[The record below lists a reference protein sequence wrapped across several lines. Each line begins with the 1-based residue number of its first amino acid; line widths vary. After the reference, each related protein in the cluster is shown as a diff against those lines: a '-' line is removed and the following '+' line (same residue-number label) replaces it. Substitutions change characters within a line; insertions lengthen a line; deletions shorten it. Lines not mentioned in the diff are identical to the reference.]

1 MWGSVFLLKG
11 FSPTRRWT
19 FGAGYNHPAVVL
31 KPLFKLGPV
40 HHLMALSSNRKYYCS
55 VGWSSQADLKLL
67 SDHKTS
73 KLTINRF

>member
-11 FSPTRRWT
+11 FSPMRKWT

-40 HHLMALSSNRKYYCS
+40 HHLMTLSSNRKNVLW
-55 VGWSSQADLKLL
+55 VGF
-67 SDHKTS
+67 HKPT
-73 KLTINRF
+73 

>member
-11 FSPTRRWT
+11 FSPLRKWT

-40 HHLMALSSNRKYYCS
+40 HHLITLSRNGKMFCGLVFTSRLNAVVR
-55 VGWSSQADLKLL
+55 SQNK
-67 SDHKTS
+67 
-73 KLTINRF
+73 